1 MVGCDGGMIFMEEN
15 QNISQGAGKLV
26 GWHDPDENRDWI
38 LKNKSRGLTDKR
50 MTVQEAVSKFIP
62 DESLLAMGGF
72 GHVRVSMAVV
82 YEIIRQQKKH
92 LSMTGKTAV
101 HDLDLLVGSGC
112 VDKVEVAYSF
122 GHELRGL
129 SPASRRAVETGKCKV
144 TGEIS
149 NAGFQWRFLA
159 AMMGLPFIPTRVML
173 GTDTFARS
181 SARTMVD
188 PFSGK
193 QVCLLPACYPDV
205 AVIHVPRCDKFGNAQ
220 IDGIIVEDFELS
232 RAARHLILTTE
243 KIVDSKHIRQEPWKT
258 VIPFYLVSAV
268 VESPF
273 GSHPCQMPY
282 QYFFDEDHIGEW
294 LSESST
300 EEGVQRYLEKYVYG
314 VKDFTEYIRC
324 VGGEKKLSQLGRIE
338 RFEEPMTA
346 PWLKGKNEKTSRK
359 EPYSSTELLACVA
372 SRMLLD
378 NKSVFV
384 GTGLPM
390 IAAMLAQ
397 RTHAPNLLL
406 FFEAGG
412 IGPEMPVLPISV
424 GDSRT
429 FYSAVAASSMHDSM
443 AMAQAGYIDYGFL
456 GGAQIDMFGN
466 LNTTVIGPY
475 EHPKVRLPGSGGA
488 NDVGTLCHQT
498 IILMRQDKHRFLEHI
513 DFLTTPGY
521 LKGFDSREKAGLP
534 IGSGPYRVISQL
546 GVYGFESKS
555 KQMTLLSLHPGV
567 TVEQVAEN
575 SGFEICIPAHV
586 SVTTPPSQKELS
598 ILKKIDPAGMVIG
611 K

>member
-1 MVGCDGGMIFMEEN
+1 MNSD
-15 QNISQGAGKLV
+15 QNVQKGAGKLI
-26 GWHDPDENRDWI
+26 GWHDPDENREWVRC
-38 LKNKSRGLTDKR
+38 NKSRGLIDKQ
-50 MTVQEAVSKFIP
+50 MSAHDAVSKFIS
-62 DESLLAMGGF
+62 DGSLLAMGGF
-72 GHVRVSMAVV
+72 GHVRVSMAIV
-82 YEIIRQQKKH
+82 YEIIRQRKKH
-92 LSMTGKTAV
+92 LTMCGKTGV
-101 HDLDLLVGSGC
+101 HDLDVLVGSGC
-112 VDKVEVAYSF
+112 VDTVEVAYSF

-129 SPASRRAVETGKCKV
+129 SPASRRAVETGKCAV
-144 TGEIS
+144 SGEIS

-173 GTDTFARS
+173 GTDTFTHS
-181 SARTMVD
+181 SSRTMVD
-188 PFSGK
+188 PFSDK
-193 QVCLLPACYPDV
+193 QICLLPACYPDV
-205 AVIHVPRCDKFGNAQ
+205 AVIHVPRCDKYGNAQ
-220 IDGIIVEDFELS
+220 IDGITVEDFELS
-232 RAARHLILTTE
+232 RAARHLIITSE
-243 KIVDSKHIRQEPWKT
+243 KIVDTKKIRQEPWKT

-268 VESPF
+268 VETPF

-294 LSESST
+294 LSEST
-300 EEGVQRYLEKYVYG
+300 TDEGVQRYLEKYVFG
-314 VKDFTEYIRC
+314 VDGFTEYVQR
-324 VGGEKKLSQLGRIE
+324 VGGIKTMQKLARIE
-338 RFEEPMTA
+338 RFEESMAA
-346 PWLKGKNEKTSRK
+346 PWLKGKNGKSPSGK
-359 EPYSSTELLACVA
+359 GSYSSTELLACVA
-372 SRMLLD
+372 SRMLVD

-397 RTHAPNLLL
+397 RMQAPNLLL

-429 FYSAVAASSMHDSM
+429 FHSAVAASSMHDSM

-456 GGAQIDMFGN
+456 GGAQIDRYGN
-466 LNTTVIGPY
+466 LNTTAIGPY

-498 IILMRQDKHRFLEHI
+498 IILMRQDKHRFLEKI

-521 LKGFDSREKAGLP
+521 LQGFDSRQEAGLP
-534 IGSGPYRVISQL
+534 RDSGPYRVISQL
-546 GVYGFESKS
+546 GVYGFDSTS
-555 KQMTLLSLHPGV
+555 KQMMLLSMHPGV
-567 TVEQVAEN
+567 TIEQVKEN
-575 SGFEICIPAHV
+575 SSFEILIPSHV
-586 SVTTPPSQKELS
+586 SLTTPPSQKELA